1 MDPLLKASI
10 LRTLGFLLWASFSAW
25 LFVIVE
31 YTEKDDREEKYQ
43 LLYSLYQS
51 LASKYNM
58 SLDEFNNISNIA
70 YEALSEPK
78 PQWTYV
84 IAVNFVWQA
93 LTTIGKEKFRNNIK
107 QLKRLLCKKEM

>member
-31 YTEKDDREEKYQ
+31 HTETDYREEKYQ
-43 LLYSLYQS
+43 LLYSLYQF

-58 SLDEFNNISNIA
+58 SLEEFNNISNIA
-70 YEALSEPK
+70 YEVLSEPK
-78 PQWTYV
+78 PQWTYNNAA
-84 IAVNFVWQA
+84 IFVFHA
-93 LTTIGKEKFRNNIK
+93 LTTIGKQTKNT
-107 QLKRLLCKKEM
+107 Q

>member
-10 LRTLGFLLWASFSAW
+10 LRTLGFLLWASLSAW

-43 LLYSLYQS
+43 LLYSLYQF

-58 SLDEFNNISNIA
+58 SLEEFNNISNIA
-70 YEALSEPK
+70 YGHWANLNHNGPMILRLVSS
-78 PQWTYV
+78 
-84 IAVNFVWQA
+84 
-93 LTTIGKEKFRNNIK
+93 GK
-107 QLKRLLCKKEM
+107 L